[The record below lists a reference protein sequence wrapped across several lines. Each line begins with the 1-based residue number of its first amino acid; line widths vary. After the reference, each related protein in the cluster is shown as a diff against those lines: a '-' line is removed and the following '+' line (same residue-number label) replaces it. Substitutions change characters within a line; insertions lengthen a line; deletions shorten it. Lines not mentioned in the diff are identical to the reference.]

1 MTGMDLSAH
10 ALINSVRNAP
20 ANVSVIVR
28 IGGRVFAFRWIG
40 GRLVSREI
48 RRSEYV
54 GAQRGAGD
62 PAGGRGLDSDGARH
76 R

>member
-1 MTGMDLSAH
+1 MNLPAH
-10 ALINSVRNAP
+10 ALLKSVRAAP
-20 ANVSVIVR
+20 ANVSVLVR
-28 IGGRVFAFRWIG
+28 IGRRVFSFRWIG

-62 PAGGRGLDSDGARH
+62 PAGGRGLDSDGAGH